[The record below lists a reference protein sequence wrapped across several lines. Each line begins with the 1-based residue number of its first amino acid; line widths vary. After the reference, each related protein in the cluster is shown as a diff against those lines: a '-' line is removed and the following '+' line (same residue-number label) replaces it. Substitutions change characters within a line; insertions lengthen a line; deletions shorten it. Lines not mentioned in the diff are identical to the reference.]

1 MRRLL
6 AVVAVASAGLAA
18 TGCGDDDPGDAQ
30 ASVTVFAAAS
40 LTDAFAEVA
49 DAFEAAHPQAA
60 VELSFAGSSSLREQI
75 LAGAPADVF
84 ASADEAE
91 MDRLAAEGAVSE
103 PQPFATNR
111 LQIAVPAGNPAGV
124 DDVRD
129 LADPELLVGL
139 CAPRVPCGELAR
151 RALDR
156 ASVTASVDTHEPHV
170 RALSAKIAAG
180 ELDAGIVYV
189 TEVVSA
195 GGALEGIDIGAAD
208 VSATYPI
215 VTVADAEDPEAA
227 HAFVDFVLGDHGQS
241 ILRSFGFGTP

>member
-1 MRRLL
+1 M
-6 AVVAVASAGLAA
+6 VVASAGLAA
-18 TGCGDDDPGDAQ
+18 TACADGDRGGAA

-40 LTDAFAEVA
+40 LTDAFAQVA
-49 DAFEAAHPQAA
+49 DAFEAANPQTA

-84 ASADEAE
+84 ASADEAD
-91 MDRLAAEGAVSE
+91 MDGLEAEGVVSE

-111 LQIAVPAGNPAGV
+111 LRIAVPAGNPAGI
-124 DDVRD
+124 DDVHD

-139 CAPRVPCGELAR
+139 CDPRVPCGELAR
-151 RALDR
+151 QALDR
-156 ASVTASVDTHEPHV
+156 AGVTASVDTNEPHV

-189 TEVVSA
+189 TDVVSS
-195 GGALEGIDIGAAD
+195 GGALEGIGIGGAD

-215 VTVADAEDPEAA
+215 ATVADSEHHAVAQ
-227 HAFVDFVLGDHGQS
+227 AFVEFVLGDDGQS
-241 ILRSFGFGTP
+241 ILRSFGFGAP